1 MSKEVVRYQNN
12 YSCHR
17 KGHLH
22 SPHLYRRPRSGP
34 IFSPLS
40 STFTIQCR
48 KKDPHHF
55 GEDRMRIFQFVN
67 QLNLLALSP
76 RSSFSFSSVFEI
88 SFDLFGNSFAIEFVL
103 MKELLPFA
111 AIRKSEHTES
121 VDKARG
127 CFAGD
132 FADC

>member
-1 MSKEVVRYQNN
+1 MSKEVVRYQDN

-67 QLNLLALSP
+67 QLNLLALADCLLI
-76 RSSFSFSSVFEI
+76 FLLQQELIKCEGCVDAQQQDTLLSV
-88 SFDLFGNSFAIEFVL
+88 
-103 MKELLPFA
+103 ELSCF
-111 AIRKSEHTES
+111 KSRHTEDRHDS
-121 VDKARG
+121 QHDRDIDKQR
-127 CFAGD
+127 
-132 FADC
+132 